1 VIGAGQ
7 QRCNKDRMNAPS
19 SSTHSR
25 WIVTPGWL
33 MASLGAREL
42 VVLDGSYYLGPM
54 NRDAD
59 AEYRTGH
66 IPGALRFDIDKI
78 ADTSS
83 PLPHMLPTREAFA
96 EAVGAM
102 GISERDTIV
111 CYDGL
116 GMFASPRLW
125 WTFRLFGA
133 ENVFVLQGGLP
144 TWIAEGLPVESGVA
158 TRTPARFHAREPA
171 DVVHDLARMQ
181 RVVAERSVQV
191 VDARPAERFRG
202 QAPEPRPG
210 LRSGHIPGSFNVP
223 HTSLVQDGRLLPPQR
238 LREAFRAAGVDLNR
252 PIVTTCG
259 SGVSAAT
266 IWLALDAIG
275 VEPAGL
281 YDGSWSE
288 WGARGD
294 LPIAPGD

>member
-1 VIGAGQ
+1 
-7 QRCNKDRMNAPS
+7 MTPPS
-19 SSTHSR
+19 PSTHSP

-33 MASLGAREL
+33 AASLGAPDL
-42 VVLDGSYYLGPM
+42 VVLDGSYYLRPM

-59 AEYRTGH
+59 AEYRAGH
-66 IPGALRFDIDKI
+66 IPGALRFDIDRI
-78 ADTSS
+78 ADISS

-102 GISERDTIV
+102 GIAERDTIV

-133 ENVFVLQGGLP
+133 QTVFVLEGGLP
-144 TWIAEGLPVESGVA
+144 AWIAEGLPLEPGVA
-158 TRTPARFHAREPA
+158 TRAPTRFNAREPA

-181 RVVAERSVQV
+181 RVLAEGSAQV

-202 QAPEPRPG
+202 EAPEPRPG
-210 LRSGHIPGSFNVP
+210 LRPGRIPGSLNVP
-223 HTSLVQDGRLLPPQR
+223 HTSLVQDGRLLPPDR
-238 LREAFRAAGVDLNR
+238 LREAFRAAGVDLDR

-266 IWLALDAIG
+266 MWLALDALG

-281 YDGSWSE
+281 YDGSWAE
-288 WGARGD
+288 WGARAD
-294 LPIAPGD
+294 LPVATGD